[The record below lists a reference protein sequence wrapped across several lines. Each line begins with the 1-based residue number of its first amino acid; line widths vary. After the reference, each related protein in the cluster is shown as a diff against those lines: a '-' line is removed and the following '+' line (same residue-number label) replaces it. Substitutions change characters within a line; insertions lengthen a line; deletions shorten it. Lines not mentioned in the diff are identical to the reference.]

1 MLGLFGG
8 TQRYLNDKV
17 TISHI
22 AICCRHHQQQSYWI
36 CPKTIFFY
44 NEYNAREGDN
54 YQVARIVN
62 YAILIKQ
69 MQGSKT
75 SSAKRLPDVHM
86 LLITDPLIFIG
97 SINSCGIKD
106 YNRVLYNH
114 EFFVV
119 WVFTGQCTVLRK

>member
-1 MLGLFGG
+1 MQYVADIINNSLTGYA
-8 TQRYLNDKV
+8 QR
-17 TISHI
+17 
-22 AICCRHHQQQSYWI
+22 QF
-36 CPKTIFFY
+36 FFY

-75 SSAKRLPDVHM
+75 SSAKRLPDIHM

-106 YNRVLYNH
+106 YNRVLYLCGLDLYWP
-114 EFFVV
+114 VYSV
-119 WVFTGQCTVLRK
+119 KKIV

>member
-1 MLGLFGG
+1 MLL
-8 TQRYLNDKV
+8 TSSTTVLLDM
-17 TISHI
+17 
-22 AICCRHHQQQSYWI
+22 
-36 CPKTIFFY
+36 PKDNFFY

-75 SSAKRLPDVHM
+75 SSAKRLPDIHM

-119 WVFTGQCTVLRK
+119 WVFNGQCTVLRK

>member
-22 AICCRHHQQQSYWI
+22 AICCRHHQKQSYWI
-36 CPKTIFFY
+36 CPKTIFFTTS
-44 NEYNAREGDN
+44 NAREGDN

-75 SSAKRLPDVHM
+75 SSAKRLPDIHM

-119 WVFTGQCTVLRK
+119 WVFTGQCTVLTK